1 MSLQTQRHLVRIENE
16 SLSKSQKEFNRL
28 TQKIEQLSADLN
40 ELREIPHQIQQR
52 VQADYHLLIDQYGQ
66 LQADLVRLFDRGY
79 DHEDVTKI
87 ERKKLA
93 DLIRT
98 MAADLISVHEIDSLK
113 PIYEK
118 YRTYEFDERSN
129 ETDEQV
135 ANPKRIGTDPDQE
148 SYEMDYE
155 QEQETAEAERQRQ
168 RANKPKSAKQL
179 EREAKK
185 QADAQKTTKAVR
197 TLYMDLVKAFHP
209 DREPDETEKVRK
221 TEIMHRVI
229 AAYEKSDVLALFR
242 LQLEFERIDQ
252 THLESL
258 AEDQLKYYNK
268 ILRQQAQE
276 LDDELLTLQKSLAA
290 MTGKATF
297 TAGSLVGFEISLNT
311 DIAQLKRD
319 IKQLKSDLK
328 ALANV
333 SVLKQWLKGYR

>member
-28 TQKIEQLSADLN
+28 TQKIEQRSVELNDL
-40 ELREIPHQIQQR
+40 RAIYQQIQQR
-52 VQADYHLLIDQYGQ
+52 VQADYHPLIDQYGR
-66 LQADLVRLFDRGY
+66 LQADLVRLFDRAY
-79 DHEDVTKI
+79 THEDITKI

-98 MAADLISVHEIDSLK
+98 MAFDLISVHEIDSLK
-113 PIYEK
+113 PIYDK
-118 YRTYEFDERSN
+118 YKTEEFDGGTDGS
-129 ETDEQV
+129 DEQV
-135 ANPKRIGTDPDQE
+135 PNGKRIGTDPDE
-148 SYEMDYE
+148 EHSEMTYE
-155 QEQETAEAERQRQ
+155 QELEAAEAERQRQ

-185 QADAQKTTKAVR
+185 QADVQKTTKAVR

-209 DREPDETEKVRK
+209 DREPDEAEKVRK

-252 THLESL
+252 THLEAL

-276 LDDELLTLQKSLAA
+276 LDDEFLALQKELATI
-290 MTGKATF
+290 TGKATF
-297 TAGSLVGFEISLNT
+297 TASSLVGFEISLNT

-328 ALANV
+328 MLANMDI
-333 SVLKQWLKGYR
+333 LKQWLKSYR